1 MRPAGVGADVSGAR
15 DAVSVTM
22 AGVAGN
28 VLIVDDDDGI
38 RAALRM
44 ALEDQGYRVDE
55 ATDGETALERVRAN
69 APDVV
74 VLDLMLPGM
83 DGFECCRRLRRSSDV
98 PVLIVSARGDSH
110 DVVAGLEAG
119 ADDYIRKPFD
129 MPELS
134 ARLRAL
140 RRRLDRAG
148 DDSDHVI
155 AGPISIAPDRGEV
168 TVGGQPVHL
177 TKTEFRLLY
186 ELAAHPGRVFTREML
201 LERVWDYG
209 YFGDARIVDVH
220 IGRLRS
226 KIEPD
231 SANPCYLV
239 TVRGFGYK
247 IDV

>member
-1 MRPAGVGADVSGAR
+1 MAAGS
-15 DAVSVTM
+15 
-22 AGVAGN
+22 

-38 RAALRM
+38 RTSLRL
-44 ALEDQGYRVDE
+44 ALEDHGYHVRE
-55 ATDGETALERVRAN
+55 AADGESALAEVKN
-69 APDVV
+69 QVPDVV
-74 VLDLMLPGM
+74 ILDLMLPGM
-83 DGFECCRRLRRSSDV
+83 DGFECCRQLRRTSDV

-129 MPELS
+129 VPELT
-134 ARLRAL
+134 ARVRAL
-140 RRRLDRAG
+140 RRRLRSAPDEPDLLQAG
-148 DDSDHVI
+148 
-155 AGPISIAPDRGEV
+155 AISIAADRGEV
-168 TVGGQPVHL
+168 TVAGKPVHL

-186 ELAAHPGRVFTREML
+186 ELASHPGRVFTREML

-220 IGRLRS
+220 IGRLRT

-231 SANPCYLV
+231 TANPAHLV

-247 IDV
+247 LQT

>member
-1 MRPAGVGADVSGAR
+1 
-15 DAVSVTM
+15 M
-22 AGVAGN
+22 ATVAGS

-38 RAALRM
+38 RTSLRL
-44 ALEDQGYRVDE
+44 ALEDHGYRVRE
-55 ATDGETALERVRAN
+55 APDGESALGAIKTQ

-74 VLDLMLPGM
+74 ILDLMLPGM
-83 DGFECCRRLRRSSDV
+83 DGFECCRQLRRTSDV

-129 MPELS
+129 VPELT
-134 ARLRAL
+134 ARVRAL
-140 RRRLDRAG
+140 RRRLRIASDEPKQLHAG
-148 DDSDHVI
+148 GVTI
-155 AGPISIAPDRGEV
+155 TPDRGEV
-168 TVGGQPVHL
+168 SVDGRPVHL

-186 ELAAHPGRVFTREML
+186 ELATHPGRVFSREML

-220 IGRLRS
+220 IGRLRA

-231 SANPCYLV
+231 TSNPRYLV

-247 IDV
+247 LDT

>member
-1 MRPAGVGADVSGAR
+1 MSG
-15 DAVSVTM
+15 M
-22 AGVAGN
+22 AGS

-38 RAALRM
+38 RASLRL
-44 ALEDQGYRVDE
+44 ALEDNGYVVFE
-55 ATDGETALERVRAN
+55 APDGEAALTEAKGRS
-69 APDVV
+69 PDVII
-74 VLDLMLPGM
+74 LDLMLPGM
-83 DGFECCRRLRRSSDV
+83 DGFECCRQLRRTSDT

-129 MPELS
+129 VPELT
-134 ARLRAL
+134 ARVRAL
-140 RRRLDRAG
+140 RRRVRLAAPESDLVQAG
-148 DDSDHVI
+148 GI
-155 AGPISIAPDRGEV
+155 AIDAERGEV
-168 TVGGQPVHL
+168 TVDGAPVQL

-186 ELAAHPGRVFTREML
+186 ELASHPGRVFSREML

-209 YFGDARIVDVH
+209 YFGDTRIVDVH

-231 SANPCYLV
+231 SGTPRRLV

-247 IDV
+247 IDA

>member
-1 MRPAGVGADVSGAR
+1 MD
-15 DAVSVTM
+15 
-22 AGVAGN
+22 GVAGS

-38 RAALRM
+38 RTSLRL
-44 ALEDQGYRVDE
+44 ALEDNGYRVRE
-55 ATDGETALERVRAN
+55 AADGESALDDVRDHT
-69 APDVV
+69 PDVV
-74 VLDLMLPGM
+74 ILDLMLPGM
-83 DGFECCRRLRRSSDV
+83 DGFECCRQLRRSSDV

-129 MPELS
+129 VPELT
-134 ARLRAL
+134 ARVRAL
-140 RRRLDRAG
+140 RRRLRVAPDEPEQLRAG
-148 DDSDHVI
+148 GVVI
-155 AGPISIAPDRGEV
+155 TPDRGEV
-168 TVGGQPVHL
+168 TVDGRPVQL

-220 IGRLRS
+220 VGRLRA
-226 KIEPD
+226 KIEAD
-231 SANPCYLV
+231 TANPRHLV

-247 IDV
+247 LET